1 MNLKG
6 IKKKEN
12 GMIMIE
18 ELREEIIVLK
28 SIYCL
33 PGEVQVTSG
42 MLYK

>member
-12 GMIMIE
+12 GMIMI